1 MRAYSST
8 QPVYNPLSTPT
19 NSRFAAALAA
29 IREPSDASSEDGEH
43 HHLYSPTYRGLDS
56 FLACH
61 SLPSNDDLLPKE
73 TRLRPP
79 NCITPQQPARPRH
92 RRG

>member
-1 MRAYSST
+1 MSAYFST
-8 QPVYNPLSTPT
+8 QALYNPLSPPI

-29 IREPSDASSEDGEH
+29 TSEPYDASSEDGEH
-43 HHLYSPTYRGLDS
+43 YHLYSPTYQGLDS

-61 SLPSNDDLLPKE
+61 SLLSNDDLPPRE

-79 NCITPQQPARPRH
+79 QLHNSSVTSKTTA
-92 RRG
+92 